1 MPPPPSCFVMLALCT
16 YPMEMGWLSAQLFEH
31 FKGTKIEGQLNDF
44 DSDGFHRKHDSKSQ
58 RFTLELITV

>member
-1 MPPPPSCFVMLALCT
+1 MLALCT